1 MQIAPAVWKVQT
13 ELKKLL
19 QLEARY
25 VLAVSG
31 GADSLALADAAL
43 EVFNAVKGN
52 LLICHVEH
60 GIRGAEALAD
70 AELVRRFC
78 AERGAEFLCC
88 HVDALAYAKEQGLS
102 LEDAA
107 RRLRYAKLNE
117 ACADFG
123 ACAVVTAHQADDQAE
138 TVLWKLLRGA
148 GTDGLSGM
156 QKVAIQG
163 ELTILRPLLD
173 LTRADIEAYCQAKG
187 LQYCQDSSNEDLH
200 YTRNRIRR
208 ELLPYLE
215 KNFNSAVK
223 ETLVRE
229 ANLLSETEECME
241 MLTQEILR
249 DNELCEWQQGFVELN
264 AKRLMAK
271 PLALRKRVLRAVYF
285 ELGGS
290 ELSYERTEALAKLCE
305 NATGGKLIQL
315 PGGIRAVYEKK
326 KIRIFRSVEND

>member
-13 ELKKLL
+13 ELKKML

-43 EVFNAVKGN
+43 DVFNSVKGN

-78 AERGAEFLCC
+78 AERGATFLCC
-88 HVDALAYAKEQGLS
+88 HVDALTYAKDKGLS

-107 RRLRYAKLNE
+107 RRLRYEKLGL
-117 ACADFG
+117 ACQDFG
-123 ACAVVTAHQADDQAE
+123 AEAVVTAHQADDQAE

-156 QKVAIQG
+156 QTRTKQG
-163 ELTILRPLLD
+163 KLTLVRPLLT
-173 LTRADIEAYCQAKG
+173 LSRADIEAYCEAKG
-187 LQYCQDSSNEDLH
+187 LKYCQDSTNEDLQ

-215 KNFNSAVK
+215 KNFNSAIK
-223 ETLVRE
+223 ETLTRE
-229 ANLLSETEECME
+229 ASLLSETEECLE
-241 MLTQEILR
+241 MLTQQLLQ
-249 DNELCEWQQGFVELN
+249 DSELCEWQKDAAVVA
-264 AKRLMAK
+264 AKRLMVQPK
-271 PLALRKRVLRAVYF
+271 ALRKRILREIYF
-285 ELGGS
+285 RLGGT

-315 PGGIRAVYEKK
+315 PGGIRAIYEKK